1 MKKVFLS
8 LFAAAASLASQAQPM
23 AVPIHTQIAE
33 HYFEDQS
40 PASMMEVDVNWETA
54 PATGWGSYAQFYTR
68 FQGGAGA
75 YMGIQQDDR
84 DGKKI
89 LFSFWDPSS
98 TVKVRPYALPHCQ
111 RFSHEGNGGMCI
123 MKFQWKPG
131 VKYKLV
137 MGQIAAKAGD
147 VGFVRWGGWLVDST
161 GTETFIG
168 GYEVPDY
175 SGFKGVG
182 GLLPASIL
190 MVMEY
195 YLAPSNVQCSSLPQQ
210 SLTWSGLRVNGS
222 RAPKNVYARYQ
233 TFLSNCVNT
242 EYVRSYSKGTDSIT
256 QTTNVLSVPRA
267 SEGAF
272 LWSTSSVTPV
282 PTAPTTPA
290 PTPPTSATTMP
301 VVNGVPT
308 RPVQTLQMSPW
319 ILLAERNRVSC
330 TYEAIYRHFNSFF
343 KPDDQPSIVE
353 TKTAVNMYYMFGDF
367 IGKTQVYG
375 LFYDWAGDKKLK
387 VLYMDGRLDDLGPM
401 ADWIALAGC

>member
-8 LFAAAASLASQAQPM
+8 LFAAVASLASQAQPM

-68 FQGGAGA
+68 FQAGERSGA
-75 YMGIQQDDR
+75 YMGLQQDDR

-89 LFSFWDPSS
+89 IFSMWDASAS
-98 TVKVRPYALPHCQ
+98 HKVRPYALPHCQ
-111 RFSHEGNGGMCI
+111 RFSHEGNGAMCI

-137 MGQIAAKAGD
+137 MGIIPAKTGD
-147 VGFVRWGGWLVDST
+147 VGFTRWGGWLVDSA
-161 GTETFIG
+161 GVETFIG

-175 SGFKGVG
+175 NGLKGVG
-182 GLLPASIL
+182 GLLPANIL

-233 TFLSNCVNT
+233 TFLSDCVYS
-242 EYVRSYSKGTDSIT
+242 EYVRSYSKGSDSIT
-256 QTTNVLSVPRA
+256 QTTNVLNAPRA
-267 SEGAF
+267 NEGAF
-272 LWSTSSVTPV
+272 LWTSSVTPV
-282 PTAPTTPA
+282 PTTPTTPA
-290 PTPPTSATTMP
+290 PTPTTP
-301 VVNGVPT
+301 VVTTPSGDK
-308 RPVQTLQMSPW
+308 MS
-319 ILLAERNRVSC
+319 AAFRQQVVC
-330 TYEAIYRHFNSFF
+330 TYGRVIRHFKDHFAAALPIREYVSDITYQIGY
-343 KPDDQPSIVE
+343 PEDQWGKNGSLVAALAYVHSE
-353 TKTAVNMYYMFGDF
+353 GQMTVVWADGTRQNFGP
-367 IGKTQVYG
+367 IG
-375 LFYDWAGDKKLK
+375 
-387 VLYMDGRLDDLGPM
+387 
-401 ADWIALAGC
+401 DWISAAGC